1 MIFFYTLSILC
12 LVSCTLLVISR
23 NPVYSLL
30 NLVILFICGSL
41 HLLYL
46 GVDFLAYVFVIVYV
60 GALAVL
66 FLFVVIMLDIK
77 LSKLKNFKTEIPL
90 ILGIASLCFLYL
102 DSHELVY
109 ENLQAFN
116 PRFSHV
122 YDDFSCIK
130 ALGSVLY
137 THYVIHFVLC
147 GLVLLVAMIG
157 AIVLTSK
164 GRYQANKEKEKQ
176 FKQCERFH
184 SIGKNKSSFQNEI
197 L

>member
-1 MIFFYTLSILC
+1 MIFFYTLSIFC
-12 LVSCTLLVISR
+12 LVSCTLIVLAR

-30 NLVILFICGSL
+30 NLVVLFICGSL

-77 LSKLKNFKTEIPL
+77 LSKRKNFKTEIPL
-90 ILGIASLCFLYL
+90 VFFIALVCFLYL
-102 DSHELVY
+102 DNDSLAYV
-109 ENLQAFN
+109 NLESFT
-116 PRFSHV
+116 PRFSPYV
-122 YDDFSCIK
+122 DDFSCIK
-130 ALGSVLY
+130 ALGCVVY
-137 THYVIHFVLC
+137 TNYVIHFVLC

-184 SIGKNKSSFQNEI
+184 SIGKNK
-197 L
+197 

>member
-77 LSKLKNFKTEIPL
+77 LSKLKNIQTEIPL
-90 ILGIASLCFLYL
+90 IFLVAILCFLYL
-102 DSHELVY
+102 EYNSLPSVSLEV
-109 ENLQAFN
+109 FN
-116 PRFSHV
+116 AKFLHM

-130 ALGSVLY
+130 ALGCVLY

-147 GLVLLVAMIG
+147 GLVLLVAIIG

-164 GRYQANKEKEKQ
+164 GRYQKNKDKEKQ

-184 SIGKNKSSFQNEI
+184 SIGKNK
-197 L
+197 

>member
-12 LVSCTLLVISR
+12 LVSCTLLVLSR

-30 NLVILFICGSL
+30 NLVLLFICGSL
-41 HLLYL
+41 QLLYL

-77 LSKLKNFKTEIPL
+77 LTKLKHYQSEIPL
-90 ILGIASLCFLYL
+90 VFLIAIGCFFYL
-102 DSHELVY
+102 DS
-109 ENLQAFN
+109 ENLAFVSLDG
-116 PRFSHV
+116 PKLQFSHV
-122 YDDFSCIK
+122 YDDFSCMK
-130 ALGSVLY
+130 ALGCVLY

-164 GRYQANKEKEKQ
+164 GRYQANKDKEKQ

-184 SIGKNKSSFQNEI
+184 SIGKNKA
-197 L
+197 